1 MSERLLPE
9 QRIRKKLVFDAIFK
23 QGRRVTGTYLNLWT
37 YDGPEIKKSSHR
49 PQIAIMVSRK
59 VSLRANQRNL
69 WKRRI
74 REAFRRQQ
82 GEWKQGA
89 AFLFQARPLKKVPL
103 YSEIKEEVFKLIKKS
118 GGLK

>member
-23 QGRRVTGTYLNLWT
+23 QGRRVTGTCLNLWT
-37 YDGPEIKKSSHR
+37 YEGPEIKNGGHR

-74 REAFRRQQ
+74 REAFRKEQAA
-82 GEWKQGA
+82 WKQDM
-89 AFLFQARPLKKVPL
+89 AFLFQAKPLKTVPV
-103 YSEIKEEVFKLIKKS
+103 YSEIKEEVFKLIKKA